1 MVVFLANQ
9 FFGGILHVQTCYATF
24 IGFIGFIR
32 FVSFINFAQLGLV
45 APASDMF

>member
-24 IGFIGFIR
+24 IGFIR